1 MRGTPP
7 VASTRRLTTHL
18 VACATVVLAACGGPQ
33 ISSDSDPNIP
43 VPMGATYAFLG
54 GVQTNEGANTGE
66 DPTGKNEFV
75 HQRIQ
80 NAIRDNLKA
89 KGFKDTADSASARF
103 LVRYFLNLRTSTS
116 YVTSSVGYAGPYYG
130 WGWGYGYS
138 GGISTTR
145 PVQFKEGGLLIDL
158 VERSSGK
165 LAWRGTV
172 EGDAPDHPPSQDEV
186 NQIVGEVMAS
196 LKPTPGS

>member
-1 MRGTPP
+1 MRGIPSLAP
-7 VASTRRLTTHL
+7 GRSTRLLGWGAALL
-18 VACATVVLAACGGPQ
+18 VGCAGPS
-33 ISSDSDPNIP
+33 ISSDHDPSIVVP
-43 VPMGATYAFLG
+43 VGSTYTFLG
-54 GVQTNEGANTGE
+54 GTQTNEGAQDAA
-66 DPTGKNEFV
+66 DPANKNEFV

-80 NAIRDNLKA
+80 NAIRDQLKA

-116 YVTSSVGYAGPYYG
+116 YVTSSTGMYGPYYG

-138 GGISTTR
+138 GGISTTT

-158 VERSSGK
+158 VERSTGK
-165 LAWRGTV
+165 LAWRGKV
-172 EGDAPDHPPSQDEV
+172 EGDAPDHPPSQAEV
-186 NQIVGEVMAS
+186 SQIVGEVMAT

>member
-1 MRGTPP
+1 M
-7 VASTRRLTTHL
+7 AL
-18 VACATVVLAACGGPQ
+18 AAAVLAACAGPS
-33 ISSDSDPNIP
+33 ISSDHDPSIV

-54 GVQTNEGANTGE
+54 GTQTNEGPSGTT
-66 DPTGKNEFV
+66 DPSGKNEFV

-80 NAIRDNLKA
+80 NAIRDQLKA

-116 YVTSSVGYAGPYYG
+116 YVTSSTGMYGPYYG

-138 GGISTTR
+138 GGISTTT

-172 EGDAPDHPPSQDEV
+172 EGDAPDHPPTQEEV

-196 LKPTPGS
+196 LKPTPAS

>member
-1 MRGTPP
+1 MRGIPP
-7 VASTRRLTTHL
+7 VTSRLSHYL
-18 VACATVVLAACGGPQ
+18 AAWATVLVVGCGGPS

-43 VPMGATYAFLG
+43 VPMGATYTFLG
-54 GVQTNEGANTGE
+54 GTQTSEGSQATDPAN
-66 DPTGKNEFV
+66 KNEFV

-80 NAIRDNLKA
+80 NAIREQLKA

-116 YVTSSVGYAGPYYG
+116 YVTTSTGMAGPYYG
-130 WGWGYGYS
+130 WGWGYGYT
-138 GGISTTR
+138 GGISTTT

-172 EGDAPDHPPSQDEV
+172 EGDAPDHPPTQEEV
-186 NQIVGEVMAS
+186 SQIVAEVMAS
-196 LKPTPGS
+196 LKPTPGT